1 MVYLALPIETAS
13 LRGLA
18 FLVWPKNGVAFTR
31 VVELAI
37 DAIYLRLFLSVLGA
51 EVGGCFYVKRE
62 SVWRDEW

>member
-1 MVYLALPIETAS
+1 MVYLALPIETTS

-37 DAIYLRLFLSVLGA
+37 DAISLRFFLVKAVFGA
-51 EVGGCFYVKRE
+51 QLYA
-62 SVWRDEW
+62 